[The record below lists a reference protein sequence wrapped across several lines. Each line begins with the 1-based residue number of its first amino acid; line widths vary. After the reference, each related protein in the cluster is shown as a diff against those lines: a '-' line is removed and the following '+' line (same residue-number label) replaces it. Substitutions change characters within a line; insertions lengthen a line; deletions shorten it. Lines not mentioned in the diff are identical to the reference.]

1 MPTTQMQHKTPQQQI
16 HISALSA
23 IVGASNVLTQ
33 DLQPYELDWR
43 KKFEGRALA
52 VAKPKSTLEVAE
64 LVQYCAAHNIS
75 IVPQG
80 GNTGLVGG
88 GTPDLSGTQLIINCS
103 RMNQVLDVDLIN
115 NTMTV
120 QAGCILQSIQ
130 ELAANN
136 DRLFPLSLAAQGSCE
151 IGGNISTN
159 AGGVQVLRYGN
170 TRDLILGLEVVLPD
184 GQILPLLNGLRKDN
198 TGYDLKQLFIGAE
211 GTLGIVT
218 AAVLKLFPKP
228 SATVTAWV
236 GLNSVPAAMQLL
248 TLIKSNHSESLTA
261 FELISRRA
269 HELVLKHIDGS
280 REPLNDIHPWYVLIE
295 LNDSQNQERL
305 QEALSITLMQALE
318 NEMIQDVVISQ
329 SQQESRNL
337 WALRENITEAQV
349 HDGKNI
355 KHDVS
360 VPISLIAQ
368 FIESADAQL
377 ELAFPGVRPV
387 NFGHL
392 GDGNLHYNISPPL
405 IGFNEE
411 QWMAQWE
418 IVNNIVHKQVA
429 RFNGSISAEH
439 GIGQLKRDELVT
451 YKSVVALNIMKTIK
465 KALDPKGTMN
475 PGKMINSA

>member
-1 MPTTQMQHKTPQQQI
+1 MPTTQTQHKTPEQQI
-16 HISALSA
+16 HIAALSA
-23 IVGASNVLTQ
+23 IVGPSNVLTQ

-43 KKFEGRALA
+43 KKYEGRALA
-52 VAKPKSTLEVAE
+52 VAKPKTTVEVAE

-130 ELAANN
+130 ELAAKN

-170 TRDLILGLEVVLPD
+170 TRDLVLGLEVVLPD
-184 GQILPLLNGLRKDN
+184 GEVLPLLNGLRKDN

-211 GTLGIVT
+211 GTLGIIT

-228 SATVTAWV
+228 RATVTAWV
-236 GLNSVPAAMQLL
+236 GLTSVPTAMQLL
-248 TLIKSNHSESLTA
+248 TLVKSNHSESLTA
-261 FELISRRA
+261 FELISRHA
-269 HELVLKHIDGS
+269 HELVLKHIDGA
-280 REPLNDIHPWYVLIE
+280 REPLTQAHPWYVLIE

-305 QEALSITLMQALE
+305 QEALSVTLMQALE
-318 NEMIQDVVISQ
+318 IQMIEDVVIAQ

-360 VPISLIAQ
+360 LPISKIAQ
-368 FIESADAQL
+368 FIESADQQL
-377 ELAFPGVRPV
+377 EIAYPGVRPV

-392 GDGNLHYNISPPL
+392 GDGNLHYNISPPVQ
-405 IGFNEE
+405 GFTEELWME
-411 QWMAQWE
+411 QWE
-418 IVNNIVHKQVA
+418 TVNKIVHTEVA

-439 GIGQLKRDELVT
+439 GIGQLKREELVN
-451 YKSVVALNIMKTIK
+451 YKSAVALNAMKTLK
-465 KALDPKGTMN
+465 NALDPKGIMN
-475 PGKMINSA
+475 PGKIVNSA

>member
-1 MPTTQMQHKTPQQQI
+1 MLAPSFNDKTPEQQS
-16 HISALSA
+16 HILALTNIIGVA
-23 IVGASNVLTQ
+23 NVLTA
-33 DLQPYELDWR
+33 DLKPYELDWR
-43 KKFEGRALA
+43 KKFVGRALA
-52 VAKPKSTLEVAE
+52 VAKPKTRDEVAE
-64 LVQYCAAHNIS
+64 LVKYCAAHNIT

-103 RMNQVLDVDLIN
+103 RMNQVIDVDLIN

-120 QAGCILQSIQ
+120 QAGCILQTLQ
-130 ELAANN
+130 ELAASNN
-136 DRLFPLSLAAQGSCE
+136 RLFPLSLAAQGSCE

-170 TRDLILGLEVVLPD
+170 TRDLVLGLEVVLPD
-184 GQILPLLNGLRKDN
+184 GQILPLLTGLRKDN

-211 GTLGIVT
+211 GTLGIIT

-228 SATVTAWV
+228 NATVTAWI
-236 GLNSVPAAMQLL
+236 GLNSVDQAMQLL
-248 TLIKSNHSESLTA
+248 NLVKSNHSESLTA

-269 HELVLKHIDGS
+269 HELVLTHIDGA
-280 REPLNDIHPWYVLIE
+280 REPLAQPHSWYVLIE
-295 LNDSQNQERL
+295 VNDSQNQEQL
-305 QEALSITLMQALE
+305 QETLSTTLMQALE
-318 NEMIQDVVISQ
+318 INTIEDVVVSQ

-360 VPISLIAQ
+360 LPISQIAQ
-368 FIESADAQL
+368 FIESADARL
-377 ELAFPGVRPV
+377 EQAYPGVRPV

-392 GDGNLHYNISPPL
+392 GDGNLHYNIRPPL
-405 IGFNEE
+405 QGFTEE
-411 QWMAQWE
+411 QWMDQWE
-418 IVNNIVHKQVA
+418 KVNAIVHKEVA

-439 GIGQLKRDELVT
+439 GIGQLKRDELVH
-451 YKSVVALNIMKTIK
+451 YKSAVALSTMKIIK
-465 KALDPKGTMN
+465 NALDPKGIMN
-475 PGKMINSA
+475 PGKMMNSA